1 MEHTPDGVPGPTGAR
16 TPHLSWSSVPSCRDG
31 VLVAAFEGWND
42 AGDAATTAVGHLVAH
57 LRARTFAVVD
67 PDDFFDFTIN
77 RPEVRL
83 TGGAR
88 ELHWPETTLAVG
100 RGERRDLVL
109 LEGIE
114 PHLRWRTYCS
124 ELLAVAE
131 ALGVRQVITLGA
143 LLAEV
148 PHTRPVPVYGT
159 ADDPVRADE
168 LGLETSTYEGP
179 TGIVGVLGSLAAAAG
194 FRTASFWAAVPT
206 YASGSRS
213 PKAALALVERVAR
226 FLDITVPTVELEIAS
241 AAYERQV
248 SALVDEDDDTAAWV
262 ARLEEDHDREQG
274 ELSNAGTL
282 VEEVERFLRNQDG

>member
-1 MEHTPDGVPGPTGAR
+1 MEHTPEGVPGPEGAR

-31 VLVAAFEGWND
+31 VLIAAFEGWND
-42 AGDAATTAVGHLVAH
+42 AGDAATTAVGHLVRQ
-57 LRARTFAVVD
+57 LRARSFAVLD

-83 TGGAR
+83 TGGTR
-88 ELHWPETTLAVG
+88 ELHWPETTLAVA
-100 RGERRDLVL
+100 RGDRNDLIL

-114 PHLRWRTYCS
+114 PHLRWRTFCS
-124 ELLAVAE
+124 ELLAAAG

-159 ADDPVRADE
+159 ADDPTRADE
-168 LGLETSTYEGP
+168 LGLEASSYEGP
-179 TGIVGVLGSLAAAAG
+179 TGIVGVLGSLAADAG

-226 FLDITVPTVELEIAS
+226 FLELPVPTVELEIAA

-248 SALVDEDDDTAAWV
+248 SSLVEEDEDTEEWV
-262 ARLEEDHDREQG
+262 ARLEEEHDRQQG